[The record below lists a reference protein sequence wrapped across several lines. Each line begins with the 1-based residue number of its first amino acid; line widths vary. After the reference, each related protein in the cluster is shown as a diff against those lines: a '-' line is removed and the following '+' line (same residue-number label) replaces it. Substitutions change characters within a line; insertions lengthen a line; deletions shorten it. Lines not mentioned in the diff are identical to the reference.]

1 MEKSHNKLVVF
12 QDKAI
17 RRTLV
22 DDEWFFS
29 VVDVV
34 AMLTDS
40 LDPGAYW
47 RKLKQRL
54 VAEGSQVVTF
64 CHGFRLEKSANG
76 VIVSPERWLWILQ
89 NC

>member
-47 RKLKQRL
+47 RKLKRRL
-54 VAEGSQVVTF
+54 VAQGSQVVTLSRF
-64 CHGFRLEKSANG
+64 ST
-76 VIVSPERWLWILQ
+76 
-89 NC
+89 